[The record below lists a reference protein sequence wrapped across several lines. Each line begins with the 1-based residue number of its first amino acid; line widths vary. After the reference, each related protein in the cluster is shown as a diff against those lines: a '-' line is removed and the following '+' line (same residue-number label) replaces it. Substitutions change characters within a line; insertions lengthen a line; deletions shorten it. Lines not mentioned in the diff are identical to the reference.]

1 MERTV
6 TEAEMRKRNNDTS
19 CLQDY
24 KAGYN
29 LASSSKI
36 KIKTKQTNFERF
48 PLFVV
53 EYCSFTRFVNTRIS
67 HKQF

>member
-1 MERTV
+1 
-6 TEAEMRKRNNDTS
+6 MRKRNNGTS

-29 LASSSKI
+29 LASSSKM

-53 EYCSFTRFVNTRIS
+53 KYCSFTRFVNTKIS
-67 HKQF
+67 RKQI